1 MRTLRQ
7 TGRVAAVR
15 KSSLHHQVAQD
26 IGARIL
32 KGEFA
37 PGDLLP
43 NEAES
48 CKAYGVSRT
57 AVREAM
63 KMLTAK
69 GLIVSRPKIG
79 SRVQPRDSWNLLD
92 RDVLAWYCASADR
105 THFLAS
111 MHEVREILE
120 PEAAALAARH
130 HTAAQLKPI
139 EQALTVMR
147 DAPDLPAWNA
157 ADVQFHLGILWAAGN
172 ELLVPFGFLIESA
185 LGTMFDFTGRH
196 NQDYREAYPLHE
208 AILQAI
214 RKRRPDAARK
224 AARRLLGDTGRLLQQ
239 LARERSRTQRQ
250 SKTKN
255 AGSGPARSSINAR
268 RQHG

>member
-1 MRTLRQ
+1 MRQLKH
-7 TGRVAAVR
+7 TGKVVAVR

-32 KGEFA
+32 RGEFA

-48 CKAYGVSRT
+48 CRAYGVSRT

-69 GLIVSRPKIG
+69 GLIISRPKIG

-92 RDVLAWYCASADR
+92 RDVLVWYCAAAERS
-105 THFLAS
+105 HFLAS
-111 MHEVREILE
+111 MHQVREILE
-120 PEAAALAARH
+120 PEAAALAATN
-130 HTAAQLKPI
+130 HTASQLVII
-139 EQALTVMR
+139 EQALRGMR
-147 DAPDLPAWNA
+147 DATDPAGWNS
-157 ADVQFHLGILWAAGN
+157 ADVQFHVAILWAAGN

-185 LGTMFDFTGRH
+185 LGTMFDFTVKH
-196 NQDYREAYPLHE
+196 NRTWREAFPLHE
-208 AILQAI
+208 NIVIAI

-224 AARRLLGDTGRLLQQ
+224 AVRRLLADTGAVLAQQ
-239 LARERSRTQRQ
+239 ARDSSREKRRA
-250 SKTKN
+250 K
-255 AGSGPARSSINAR
+255 AGSGGGSATKLR
-268 RQHG
+268 RAKTKE

>member
-1 MRTLRQ
+1 MRQIRSHS
-7 TGRVAAVR
+7 RIAAVR

-48 CKAYGVSRT
+48 CRAYGVSRT

-69 GLIVSRPKIG
+69 GLILSRPKIG

-92 RDVLAWYCASADR
+92 RDVLVWYCAAAER
-105 THFLAS
+105 NHFLAS
-111 MHEVREILE
+111 MQQVREILE
-120 PEAAALAARH
+120 PEAAALSATN
-130 HTAAQLKPI
+130 HTAAQLKAI
-139 EQALTVMR
+139 EVALAGMR
-147 DAPDLPAWNA
+147 DATDFIAWNA
-157 ADVQFHLGILWAAGN
+157 ADVKFHLAILWSAGN

-196 NQDYREAYPLHE
+196 NQDWRKAYPLHE
-208 AILQAI
+208 AIVVAI
-214 RKRRPDAARK
+214 RKRRPEAARK
-224 AARRLLGDTGRLLQQ
+224 AVRALLGDTGNVLAQW
-239 LARERSRTQRQ
+239 ARESGRGKRPAT
-250 SKTKN
+250 SK
-255 AGSGPARSSINAR
+255 AR
-268 RQHG
+268 R

>member
-1 MRTLRQ
+1 MKPARQ
-7 TGRVAAVR
+7 IARVSPVR

-48 CKAYGVSRT
+48 CRAYGVSRT

-69 GLIVSRPKIG
+69 GLILSRPKIG

-92 RDVLAWYCASADR
+92 RDVLVWYCAAAER
-105 THFLAS
+105 QHFLAS
-111 MHEVREILE
+111 MHQVREILE
-120 PEAAALAARH
+120 PEAAALAAINH
-130 HTAAQLKPI
+130 NAAQLRTI
-139 EQALTVMR
+139 EQALVGMR
-147 DAPDLPAWNA
+147 DAADLPAWNV
-157 ADVQFHLGILWAAGN
+157 ADVQFHLAILWSAGN

-185 LGTMFDFTGRH
+185 LGTMFDFTARH
-196 NQDYREAYPLHE
+196 NQDWRKAYPLHE
-208 AILQAI
+208 GIVVAI

-224 AARRLLGDTGRLLQQ
+224 AVRLLLADTDRVLAQQ
-239 LARERSRTQRQ
+239 ARDRRQ
-250 SKTKN
+250 SRSKT
-255 AGSGPARSSINAR
+255 R
-268 RQHG
+268 R

>member
-1 MRTLRQ
+1 
-7 TGRVAAVR
+7 VR

-32 KGEFA
+32 RGEFA

-48 CKAYGVSRT
+48 CKTYGVSRT

-69 GLIVSRPKIG
+69 GLILSRPKIG

-92 RDVLAWYCASADR
+92 RDVLAWWVAAAER
-105 THFLAS
+105 KHFLGS
-111 MHEVREILE
+111 MHQVREILE
-120 PEAAALAARH
+120 PAAAALAAEN
-130 HTAAQLKPI
+130 HTPTSLRKI
-139 EQALTVMR
+139 EEALMGMR
-147 DAPDLPAWNA
+147 DAPDFVAWNA
-157 ADVQFHLGILWAAGN
+157 ADVQFHLAILYAAGN

-185 LGTMFDFTGRH
+185 LGTMFDFTVRH
-196 NQDYREAYPLHE
+196 NQEWRAAYPLHE
-208 AILQAI
+208 AILTAI

-224 AARRLLGDTGRLLQQ
+224 AVRVLLGDTEEVLAQQ
-239 LARERSRTQRQ
+239 ARDLRRDQRQ
-250 SKTKN
+250 KAAKRRRATT
-255 AGSGPARSSINAR
+255 SGAEAPALHSR
-268 RQHG
+268 RRHG

>member
-1 MRTLRQ
+1 MRQLKHASKI
-7 TGRVAAVR
+7 AAVR

-32 KGEFA
+32 RGEFA

-69 GLIVSRPKIG
+69 GLIISRPKIG
-79 SRVQPRDSWNLLD
+79 SRVQPKESWNLLD
-92 RDVLAWYCASADR
+92 RDVLVWYCAAADR
-105 THFLAS
+105 SHFLAS
-111 MHEVREILE
+111 MHQVRGILE
-120 PEAAALAARH
+120 PEAAALAAVN
-130 HTAAQLKPI
+130 HTPEQMRGIDAALI
-139 EQALTVMR
+139 GMR
-147 DAPDLPAWNA
+147 DAPDLVAWNTH
-157 ADVQFHLGILWAAGN
+157 DVRFHLAILWAAGN

-196 NQDYREAYPLHE
+196 NQDWRKAFPLHE
-208 AILQAI
+208 AIVVAI
-214 RKRRPDAARK
+214 RKRRPQAARK
-224 AARRLLGDTGRLLQQ
+224 AVRALLGDTGNV
-239 LARERSRTQRQ
+239 LAQWARDANRGKRQ
-250 SKTKN
+250 
-255 AGSGPARSSINAR
+255 ARARAKAR
-268 RQHG
+268 R

>member
-1 MRTLRQ
+1 MRQLR
-7 TGRVAAVR
+7 TTSRVAAVR

-48 CKAYGVSRT
+48 CRAYGVSRT

-69 GLIVSRPKIG
+69 GLILSRPKIG

-92 RDVLAWYCASADR
+92 RDVLVWYCAAGER
-105 THFLAS
+105 NHFLAS
-111 MHEVREILE
+111 MHQMREILE
-120 PEAAALAARH
+120 PEAAALAAINH
-130 HTAAQLKPI
+130 SAEQLRSI
-139 EQALTVMR
+139 EQALIGMR
-147 DAPDLPAWNA
+147 DAADLPAWNV
-157 ADVQFHLGILWAAGN
+157 ADVRFHLAILLASGN

-196 NQDYREAYPLHE
+196 NQDWRKAYPLHE
-208 AILQAI
+208 AIVVAI
-214 RKRRPDAARK
+214 RKKRPEAARK
-224 AARRLLGDTGRLLQQ
+224 AARLLLADTGRVLAQW
-239 LARERSRTQRQ
+239 ARESNRGKRPA
-250 SKTKN
+250 KVK
-255 AGSGPARSSINAR
+255 ARS
-268 RQHG
+268 

>member
-1 MRTLRQ
+1 MRQIRQ
-7 TGRVAAVR
+7 TARIAAVR

-48 CKAYGVSRT
+48 CRAYGVSRT

-69 GLIVSRPKIG
+69 GLIISRPKIG

-92 RDVLAWYCASADR
+92 RDVLVWYCAAAERS
-105 THFLAS
+105 HFLAS
-111 MHEVREILE
+111 MHQVRGILE
-120 PEAAALAARH
+120 PEAAALAAVNYTPEQMRG
-130 HTAAQLKPI
+130 I
-139 EQALTVMR
+139 EEALVGMR
-147 DAPDLPAWNA
+147 DAGDLHAWNLY
-157 ADVQFHLGILWAAGN
+157 DVKFHLAILWAAGN

-196 NQDYREAYPLHE
+196 NQDWRKAYPLHE
-208 AILQAI
+208 AIVLAI
-214 RKRRPDAARK
+214 RKRRPEAARK
-224 AARRLLGDTGRLLQQ
+224 AVRALLSDTGHVLAQQ
-239 LARERSRTQRQ
+239 ARDSSRGKRQ
-250 SKTKN
+250 
-255 AGSGPARSSINAR
+255 ARSKIR
-268 RQHG
+268 R

>member
-1 MRTLRQ
+1 MRQIKQ
-7 TGRVAAVR
+7 TGKVAAVR

-32 KGEFA
+32 RGEFA

-48 CKAYGVSRT
+48 CRAYGVSRT

-69 GLIVSRPKIG
+69 GLIISRPKIG

-92 RDVLAWYCASADR
+92 RDVLVWYCAAAERS
-105 THFLAS
+105 HFLAS
-111 MHEVREILE
+111 MHQVREILE
-120 PEAAALAARH
+120 PEAAALAAVNY
-130 HTAAQLKPI
+130 TANQLVII
-139 EQALTVMR
+139 EQALHGMR
-147 DAPDLPAWNA
+147 DATDPTAWNT
-157 ADVQFHLGILWAAGN
+157 ADVQFHLAILWAAGN

-185 LGTMFDFTGRH
+185 LGTMFDFTVQH
-196 NQDYREAYPLHE
+196 NRTWRDAYPLHE
-208 AILQAI
+208 NIVIAI

-224 AARRLLGDTGRLLQQ
+224 AVRQLLADTGAVLAQQ
-239 LARERSRTQRQ
+239 ARDTSRE
-250 SKTKN
+250 K
-255 AGSGPARSSINAR
+255 R
-268 RQHG
+268 RAKPKVKK

>member
-1 MRTLRQ
+1 MRQIRQ
-7 TGRVAAVR
+7 TSRVAAVR

-48 CKAYGVSRT
+48 CQVYGVSRT

-69 GLIVSRPKIG
+69 GLIISRPKIG

-92 RDVLAWYCASADR
+92 RDVLVWYCAAAERS
-105 THFLAS
+105 HFLAS
-111 MHEVREILE
+111 MHQVRGILE
-120 PEAAALAARH
+120 PEAAALAAVN
-130 HTAAQLKPI
+130 HTA
-139 EQALTVMR
+139 EQMRAIDAALVGMR
-147 DAPDLPAWNA
+147 DATDLVAWNTY
-157 ADVQFHLGILWAAGN
+157 DVKFHLAILWAAGN

-196 NQDYREAYPLHE
+196 NQDWRKAYPLHE
-208 AILQAI
+208 AIVVAI
-214 RKRRPDAARK
+214 RKRRPEAARK
-224 AARRLLGDTGRLLQQ
+224 AVRGLLGDTGNVLQQ
-239 LARERSRTQRQ
+239 WARESGRGKRP
-250 SKTKN
+250 SKSKV
-255 AGSGPARSSINAR
+255 R
-268 RQHG
+268 R

>member
-1 MRTLRQ
+1 MKQIKAQARI
-7 TGRVAAVR
+7 AAVR

-48 CKAYGVSRT
+48 CLAYGVSRT

-69 GLIVSRPKIG
+69 GLIISRPKIG

-92 RDVLAWYCASADR
+92 RDVLVWYCAAAERS
-105 THFLAS
+105 HFLAS
-111 MHEVREILE
+111 MHQVRSILE
-120 PEAAALAARH
+120 PEAAALAAVN
-130 HTAAQLKPI
+130 HTSEQLRGI
-139 EQALTVMR
+139 DAALTGMR
-147 DAPDLPAWNA
+147 DAQDLVQWNV
-157 ADVQFHLGILWAAGN
+157 ADVKFHLSILWAAGN

-196 NQDYREAYPLHE
+196 NQDWRKAYPLHE
-208 AILQAI
+208 GIVVAI
-214 RKRRPDAARK
+214 RKRRPEAARK
-224 AARRLLGDTGRLLQQ
+224 AVRALLNDTGNVLAQW
-239 LARERSRTQRQ
+239 ARESNRGKR
-250 SKTKN
+250 
-255 AGSGPARSSINAR
+255 PARSKAR
-268 RQHG
+268 R

>member
-1 MRTLRQ
+1 MKQIRPAA
-7 TGRVAAVR
+7 RVAAVR

-48 CKAYGVSRT
+48 CRAYGVSRT

-69 GLIVSRPKIG
+69 GLIISRPKIG

-92 RDVLAWYCASADR
+92 RDVLVWYCAAAERS
-105 THFLAS
+105 HFLAS
-111 MHEVREILE
+111 MHQVREILE
-120 PEAAALAARH
+120 PEAAALAATN
-130 HTAAQLKPI
+130 HTADQLRTI
-139 EQALTVMR
+139 EQALIGMR
-147 DAPDLPAWNA
+147 EAADLSAWNV
-157 ADVQFHLGILWAAGN
+157 ADVKFHLSIVLASGN

-196 NQDYREAYPLHE
+196 NQEWRKAYPLHE
-208 AILQAI
+208 AILAAI
-214 RKRRPDAARK
+214 RRRRPE
-224 AARRLLGDTGRLLQQ
+224 AARRAARLLLADTANVLAQW
-239 LARERSRTQRQ
+239 AREAGRGKRQ
-250 SKTKN
+250 S
-255 AGSGPARSSINAR
+255 RSKAR
-268 RQHG
+268 R

>member
-1 MRTLRQ
+1 MRQLR
-7 TGRVAAVR
+7 TTSRVAAVR

-48 CKAYGVSRT
+48 CRAYGVSRT

-69 GLIVSRPKIG
+69 GLILSRPKIG

-92 RDVLAWYCASADR
+92 RDVLVWYCAAGER
-105 THFLAS
+105 NHFLAS
-111 MHEVREILE
+111 MHQMREILE
-120 PEAAALAARH
+120 PEAAALAAINH
-130 HTAAQLKPI
+130 SADQLRSI
-139 EQALTVMR
+139 EQALIGMR
-147 DAPDLPAWNA
+147 DAADLPAWNV
-157 ADVQFHLGILWAAGN
+157 ADVRFHLAILLASGN

-196 NQDYREAYPLHE
+196 NQDWRKAYPLHE
-208 AILQAI
+208 AIVVAI
-214 RKRRPDAARK
+214 RKKRPEAARK
-224 AARRLLGDTGRLLQQ
+224 AARLLLADTGRVLAQW
-239 LARERSRTQRQ
+239 ARESNRGKRPA
-250 SKTKN
+250 KVK
-255 AGSGPARSSINAR
+255 ARS
-268 RQHG
+268 

>member
-1 MRTLRQ
+1 MRQIRQ
-7 TGRVAAVR
+7 NSRVAAVR

-48 CKAYGVSRT
+48 CQVYGVSRT

-69 GLIVSRPKIG
+69 GLIISRPKIG

-92 RDVLAWYCASADR
+92 RDVLVWYCAAAERS
-105 THFLAS
+105 HFLAS
-111 MHEVREILE
+111 MHQVRVILE
-120 PEAAALAARH
+120 PEAAALAAVN
-130 HTAAQLKPI
+130 HTAEQLKSI
-139 EQALTVMR
+139 EEALIGMR
-147 DAPDLPAWNA
+147 DAGDLPAWNA
-157 ADVQFHLGILWAAGN
+157 ADVKFHLAILWSAGN

-196 NQDYREAYPLHE
+196 NQEWRKAYPLHE
-208 AILQAI
+208 GIVVAI
-214 RKRRPDAARK
+214 RKRRPEAARK
-224 AARRLLGDTGRLLQQ
+224 AVRLLLADTDKVLAQQARDTGR
-239 LARERSRTQRQ
+239 
-250 SKTKN
+250 
-255 AGSGPARSSINAR
+255 AR
-268 RQHG
+268 RQARSKARR

>member
-1 MRTLRQ
+1 MRQIRQ
-7 TGRVAAVR
+7 AGRIAAVR

-48 CKAYGVSRT
+48 CRVYGVSRT

-69 GLIVSRPKIG
+69 GLIISRPKIG

-92 RDVLAWYCASADR
+92 RDVLVWYCAAAERS
-105 THFLAS
+105 HFLAS
-111 MHEVREILE
+111 MHEVRGILE
-120 PEAAALAARH
+120 PEAAALAAVN
-130 HTAAQLKPI
+130 HTSEQMRGIDAAL
-139 EQALTVMR
+139 VGMR
-147 DAPDLPAWNA
+147 DAADLVAWNTY
-157 ADVQFHLGILWAAGN
+157 DVRFHLAILWAAGN

-196 NQDYREAYPLHE
+196 NQDWRKAYPLHE
-208 AILQAI
+208 AIVVAI
-214 RKRRPDAARK
+214 RKRRPEAARK
-224 AARRLLGDTGRLLQQ
+224 AVRALLGDTGNVLAQW
-239 LARERSRTQRQ
+239 ARE
-250 SKTKN
+250 
-255 AGSGPARSSINAR
+255 SGRGKRPARSKAR
-268 RQHG
+268 R

>member
-1 MRTLRQ
+1 
-7 TGRVAAVR
+7 VR

-69 GLIVSRPKIG
+69 GLILSRPKIG

-92 RDVLAWYCASADR
+92 RDVLVWYCAAAER
-105 THFLAS
+105 KHFLAS
-111 MHEVREILE
+111 MHQVREILE
-120 PEAAALAARH
+120 PAAAAMAAVNHTPASLRRIEEALAG
-130 HTAAQLKPI
+130 
-139 EQALTVMR
+139 MR
-147 DAPDLPAWNA
+147 DAPDFVGWNA
-157 ADVQFHLGILWAAGN
+157 ADVQFHLAILYAAGN

-185 LGTMFDFTGRH
+185 LGTMFDFTVRH
-196 NQDYREAYPLHE
+196 NQEWRAAYPLHE
-208 AILQAI
+208 AILAAI

-224 AARRLLGDTGRLLQQ
+224 AALVLLGDTNRVLAQQ
-239 LARERSRTQRQ
+239 ARDNAREKRAA
-250 SKTKN
+250 KAK
-255 AGSGPARSSINAR
+255 AARSTISGAR
-268 RQHG
+268 TPALHSRRRHG

>member
-1 MRTLRQ
+1 MRQIRQ
-7 TGRVAAVR
+7 TSGIAAVR

-48 CKAYGVSRT
+48 CRAYGVSRT

-69 GLIVSRPKIG
+69 GLIISRPKIG

-92 RDVLAWYCASADR
+92 RDVLVWYCAAAERS
-105 THFLAS
+105 HFLAS
-111 MHEVREILE
+111 MHQVRGILE
-120 PEAAALAARH
+120 PEAAALAATN
-130 HTAAQLKPI
+130 HTVEQMRVI
-139 EQALTVMR
+139 EEALIGMR
-147 DAPDLPAWNA
+147 DATDLVQWNG
-157 ADVQFHLGILWAAGN
+157 ADVRFHLAILWAAGN

-196 NQDYREAYPLHE
+196 NQDWRKAYPLHE
-208 AILQAI
+208 TIVIAI
-214 RKRRPDAARK
+214 RKRRPEAARK
-224 AARRLLGDTGRLLQQ
+224 AVRGLLDDTGHVLAQW
-239 LARERSRTQRQ
+239 ARESGRGKRQ
-250 SKTKN
+250 SRSKT
-255 AGSGPARSSINAR
+255 R
-268 RQHG
+268 R

>member
-1 MRTLRQ
+1 MRQIRQ
-7 TGRVAAVR
+7 TSRIAAVR

-48 CKAYGVSRT
+48 CRVYGVSRT

-69 GLIVSRPKIG
+69 GLIISRPKIG

-92 RDVLAWYCASADR
+92 RDVLVWYCAAAERS
-105 THFLAS
+105 HFLAS
-111 MHEVREILE
+111 MHQVRGILE
-120 PEAAALAARH
+120 PEAAALAAVN
-130 HTAAQLKPI
+130 HTPVQMQGI
-139 EQALTVMR
+139 EEALVGMR
-147 DAPDLPAWNA
+147 DAGDLHAWNLY
-157 ADVQFHLGILWAAGN
+157 DVKFHLAILWAAGN

-196 NQDYREAYPLHE
+196 NQDWRKAYPLHE
-208 AILQAI
+208 AIVVAI
-214 RKRRPDAARK
+214 RKRRPEAARK
-224 AARRLLGDTGRLLQQ
+224 AVRALLSDTGFVLAQQARESSRGKRQARLKARR
-239 LARERSRTQRQ
+239 
-250 SKTKN
+250 
-255 AGSGPARSSINAR
+255 
-268 RQHG
+268 

>member
-1 MRTLRQ
+1 MRQIRQ
-7 TGRVAAVR
+7 VSRIAAVR

-48 CKAYGVSRT
+48 CRAYGVSRT

-69 GLIVSRPKIG
+69 GLIISRPKIG

-92 RDVLAWYCASADR
+92 RDVLVWYCAAAERS
-105 THFLAS
+105 HFLAS
-111 MHEVREILE
+111 MHQVRSILE
-120 PEAAALAARH
+120 PEAAALASVNY
-130 HTAAQLKPI
+130 TP
-139 EQALTVMR
+139 EQIRGIDEALIGMR
-147 DAPDLPAWNA
+147 DATDLHGWNLY
-157 ADVQFHLGILWAAGN
+157 DVKFHLAILWAAGN

-196 NQDYREAYPLHE
+196 NQDWRKAYPLHE
-208 AILQAI
+208 AIVVAI
-214 RKRRPDAARK
+214 RKRRPEAARK
-224 AARRLLGDTGRLLQQ
+224 AVRALLSDTGQVLAQQ
-239 LARERSRTQRQ
+239 ARDSGRGKRQ
-250 SKTKN
+250 ASSKT
-255 AGSGPARSSINAR
+255 R
-268 RQHG
+268 R